1 MNQSFY
7 IGAGGAQ
14 QQLYHLNVHG
24 DNIANVNTYGFK
36 ANKSYFAALMY
47 QNWPGVEAELPMGV
61 GTRMLMT
68 STDYSQGAPSETG
81 RALDFMIDGNGF
93 FGLVDI
99 ATGDVT
105 FTRNGAFIMSQL
117 EQETGEVDENGDPVV
132 DENGDPVVEKVV
144 YLGDNEGRFVLSER
158 GGLIRI
164 DNMNAPDEELPIGI
178 FDYANYDGMIQLDDT
193 RYLPVDKNG
202 NLWYGD
208 GKLVRGYLELSNAD
222 LADEITKVIEAQRA
236 YTAAL
241 KMVITSDEIE
251 STINGLRN

>member
-7 IGAGGAQ
+7 IGAVGAQ

-24 DNIANVNTYGFK
+24 DNIANVNTFGYK
-36 ANKSYFAALMY
+36 TNKSYFKALLY
-47 QNWPGVEAELPMGV
+47 QNWPGVEAELPKGV

-68 STDYSQGAPSETG
+68 NTDFAQGVPSETG
-81 RALDFMIDGNGF
+81 RSLDFYIEGEGF
-93 FGLVDI
+93 FGLVDLN
-99 ATGDVT
+99 TGEVT

-132 DENGDPVVEKVV
+132 DENGNPVMERVF
-144 YLGDNEGRFVLSER
+144 YLGDNEGRFVLSEE
-158 GGLIRI
+158 GGMILI
-164 DNMNAPDEELPIGI
+164 DDPNAELPIGI
-178 FDYANYDGMIQLDDT
+178 FDYANYNGMTQLDDT
-193 RYLPVDKNG
+193 RYLPILKNG

-208 GKLVRGYLELSNAD
+208 GKLIRGYLELSNVD

-251 STINGLRN
+251 STINNLRT

>member
-7 IGAGGAQ
+7 IGAVGAQ

-24 DNIANVNTYGFK
+24 DNIANVNTQGYK
-36 ANKSYFAALMY
+36 TNKSYFTALLY
-47 QNWPGVEAELPMGV
+47 QNWPGVEAELPKGV

-68 STDYSQGAPSETG
+68 NTDFSQGAPSETG
-81 RALDFMIDGNGF
+81 RSLDFYIEGEGF
-93 FGLVDI
+93 FGLVDL
-99 ATGDVT
+99 ATGEVT

-117 EQETGEVDENGDPVV
+117 EEPTGEVDENGEPIMERVF
-132 DENGDPVVEKVV
+132 
-144 YLGDNEGRFVLSER
+144 YLGDNEGRFVLNER
-158 GGLIRI
+158 GGLIPI
-164 DNMNAPDEELPIGI
+164 NDINAPDEELPIGI
-178 FDYANYDGMIQLDDT
+178 FDYTNYNGMIQLDDT

-208 GKLVRGYLELSNAD
+208 GKLVRRYLELSNVD

-251 STINGLRN
+251 STINGLRT

>member
-105 FTRNGAFIMSQL
+105 FTRNGAFIMSSL
-117 EQETGEVDENGDPVV
+117 EQDTGEVDENGEPILETVF
-132 DENGDPVVEKVV
+132 
-144 YLGDNEGRFVLSER
+144 YLGDNEGRFVLSEL
-158 GGLIRI
+158 GGLIRV
-164 DNMNAPDEELPIGI
+164 DDTSDELPIGI
-178 FDYANYDGMIQLDDT
+178 FDYTNYDGMAQLDGT
-193 RYLPVDKNG
+193 RYVPVDKNG
-202 NLWYGD
+202 NILFGD
-208 GKLVRGYLELSNAD
+208 GKLIRGYLETSNAD
-222 LADEITKVIEAQRA
+222 LADELTKVIEAQRA
-236 YTAAL
+236 YGLAL
-241 KMVITSDEIE
+241 KMMTTSDEIE
-251 STINGLRN
+251 STINNLRT

>member
-7 IGAGGAQ
+7 IGAVGAQ

-24 DNIANVNTYGFK
+24 DNIANVNTFGFK
-36 ANKSYFAALMY
+36 ANKSYFSALMY

-68 STDYSQGAPSETG
+68 NPDYTQGAPSETG
-81 RALDFMIDGNGF
+81 RALDFMIDGDGF

-99 ATGDVT
+99 ETGDVT
-105 FTRNGAFIMSQL
+105 FTRNGAFMMSSL
-117 EQETGEVDENGDPVV
+117 ERETGEVDENGEPIM
-132 DENGDPVVEKVV
+132 ETLF
-144 YLGDNEGRFVLSER
+144 YLGDNSGKFVLSER

-164 DNMNAPDEELPIGI
+164 DDPKDELPIAI
-178 FDYANYDGMIQLDDT
+178 FDYANYNGMAQLDDT

-202 NLWYGD
+202 NIFFGD
-208 GKLVRGYLELSNAD
+208 GKLVRGYLEMSNAD
-222 LADEITKVIEAQRA
+222 LADELTKVIEAQRA
-236 YTAAL
+236 YGAAL

-251 STINGLRN
+251 STINNLRA